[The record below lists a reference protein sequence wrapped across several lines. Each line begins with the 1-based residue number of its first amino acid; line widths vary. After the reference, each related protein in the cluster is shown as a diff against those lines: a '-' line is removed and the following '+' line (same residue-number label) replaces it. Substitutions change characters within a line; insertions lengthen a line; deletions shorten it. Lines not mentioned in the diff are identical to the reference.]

1 MQDTTLLQYLSRKMH
16 TCASSFSLSGEL
28 LFSYCG
34 VPSMQAL
41 QESFLKDSDFMAFL
55 LRDTDIVIQDTS
67 EDSQP
72 SNSMSQSDLEDSDFP
87 EAIPHFNS
95 ENSRDAL
102 QPPHTKAPATAA
114 LTGPILKSLQQDYI
128 FCCITGSDATYVLGP
143 IRFAAPIHLRCN
155 YDSGLPKW
163 SAGSTSAANH
173 TVNTNSVSAANYTG
187 RTDNSSGASSIVP
200 QVDFLTYMDDIVFF
214 YQMITD
220 VAVTS
225 AQIIHDNLIHTD
237 SAQETQKA
245 FNSLLFEN
253 QENDVHHN
261 SYDQELREQSSIE
274 NGDLLQ
280 LQKSWQEDY
289 DGTIGTLAKDPL
301 RNMKDLMIV
310 IITLAS
316 RTAIRGG
323 LSPEIS
329 FSLSDV
335 YIQEIE
341 DCSDIALLPTLGRNA
356 ELQYTSLV
364 HELREQQ
371 KGILQKQNNPR
382 INKCKDYIF
391 SHLHSRITVT
401 DLAREAGCSPN
412 YLSQL
417 FKQCEGTTISAYILQ
432 EKISRAKNLLIY
444 SDYSY
449 IEIASYL
456 GFSSQSHLG
465 QQFRKFTGCTL
476 RQYREQNGNFTRQ
489 EYTSD
494 SASQEKSSAA
504 V

>member
-55 LRDTDIVIQDTS
+55 LRDMDIVIQTAS

-72 SNSMSQSDLEDSDFP
+72 SNIMSQSDLENPDFP

-95 ENSRDAL
+95 ENSQDAL
-102 QPPHTKAPATAA
+102 QPPHTKASADAA
-114 LTGPILKSLQQDYI
+114 LTGPIMKSLQQDNI

-143 IRFAAPIHLRCN
+143 VRFAAPIHLRCN
-155 YDSGLPKW
+155 YDGDLPKW
-163 SAGSTSAANH
+163 SAGST
-173 TVNTNSVSAANYTG
+173 
-187 RTDNSSGASSIVP
+187 VP
-200 QVDFLTYMDDIVFF
+200 QVDFLTYMDDIGFF

-220 VAVTS
+220 IEMTPS
-225 AQIIHDNLIHTD
+225 QIIHDNLIHTD
-237 SAQETQKA
+237 NAQETQKA

-301 RNMKDLMIV
+301 RNMKNLMIV
-310 IITLAS
+310 LITLAS

-356 ELQYTSLV
+356 ELQYASLV

-476 RQYREQNGNFTRQ
+476 RQYREQNGNFQ
-489 EYTSD
+489 
-494 SASQEKSSAA
+494 SSTDAPCWSCRN
-504 V
+504 

>member
-55 LRDTDIVIQDTS
+55 LRDMDIVIQTAS

-72 SNSMSQSDLEDSDFP
+72 SNIMSQSDLENPDFP

-95 ENSRDAL
+95 ENSQDAL
-102 QPPHTKAPATAA
+102 QPPHTKASADAA
-114 LTGPILKSLQQDYI
+114 LTGPIMKSLQQDNI

-143 IRFAAPIHLRCN
+143 VRFAAPIHLRCN
-155 YDSGLPKW
+155 YDGNLPKW
-163 SAGSTSAANH
+163 SAGST
-173 TVNTNSVSAANYTG
+173 
-187 RTDNSSGASSIVP
+187 VP
-200 QVDFLTYMDDIVFF
+200 QVDFLTYMDDIGFF

-220 VAVTS
+220 IEMTPS
-225 AQIIHDNLIHTD
+225 QIIHNNLIHTD
-237 SAQETQKA
+237 NAQETQKA

-301 RNMKDLMIV
+301 RNMKNLMIV
-310 IITLAS
+310 LITLAS

-356 ELQYTSLV
+356 ELQYASLV
-364 HELREQQ
+364 HELKEQQ

-476 RQYREQNGNFTRQ
+476 RQYREQNGNFQ
-489 EYTSD
+489 
-494 SASQEKSSAA
+494 SSTDAPCWSCRN
-504 V
+504 

>member
-16 TCASSFSLSGEL
+16 TCASSFSLSGKL

-55 LRDTDIVIQDTS
+55 LRDTDIVIQTTS

-72 SNSMSQSDLEDSDFP
+72 SNIMSQSDLEDPDFP
-87 EAIPHFNS
+87 EAVPHFNS
-95 ENSRDAL
+95 ENSQDAL
-102 QPPHTKAPATAA
+102 QPPHTKASADAA
-114 LTGPILKSLQQDYI
+114 LTGPIMKSLQQDNI

-143 IRFAAPIHLRCN
+143 VRFAAPIHLRCN
-155 YDSGLPKW
+155 YDGDLPKW
-163 SAGSTSAANH
+163 SADST
-173 TVNTNSVSAANYTG
+173 
-187 RTDNSSGASSIVP
+187 VP
-200 QVDFLTYMDDIVFF
+200 QVDFLTYMDDIGFF

-220 VAVTS
+220 IEMTPS
-225 AQIIHDNLIHTD
+225 QIIHDNLIHTD
-237 SAQETQKA
+237 NAQETQKA

-301 RNMKDLMIV
+301 RNMKNLMIV
-310 IITLAS
+310 LITLAS

-356 ELQYTSLV
+356 ELQYASLV

-476 RQYREQNGNFTRQ
+476 RQYREQNGNFQ
-489 EYTSD
+489 
-494 SASQEKSSAA
+494 SSTDAPCWSCRN
-504 V
+504 

>member
-55 LRDTDIVIQDTS
+55 LRDMDIVIQTAS

-72 SNSMSQSDLEDSDFP
+72 SNIMSQSDLENPDFP

-95 ENSRDAL
+95 ENSQDAL
-102 QPPHTKAPATAA
+102 QPPHTKASADAA
-114 LTGPILKSLQQDYI
+114 LTGPILKSLQQDNI

-143 IRFAAPIHLRCN
+143 VRFAAPIHLRSN
-155 YDSGLPKW
+155 YDGNLPKW
-163 SAGSTSAANH
+163 SAGST
-173 TVNTNSVSAANYTG
+173 
-187 RTDNSSGASSIVP
+187 VP
-200 QVDFLTYMDDIVFF
+200 QVDFLTYMDDIGFF

-220 VAVTS
+220 IEMTPS
-225 AQIIHDNLIHTD
+225 QIIHNNLIHTD
-237 SAQETQKA
+237 NAQETQKA

-301 RNMKDLMIV
+301 RNMKNLMIV
-310 IITLAS
+310 LITLAS

-356 ELQYTSLV
+356 ELQYASLV

-444 SDYSY
+444 SD
-449 IEIASYL
+449 
-456 GFSSQSHLG
+456 
-465 QQFRKFTGCTL
+465 
-476 RQYREQNGNFTRQ
+476 
-489 EYTSD
+489 
-494 SASQEKSSAA
+494 
-504 V
+504 